1 MLEIQSEDSLK
12 QEQAKKTETRQS
24 PYQNHIRICI
34 DTGIVSETIPKTI
47 YNLFDPSH
55 VISLHLSQQ
64 FGTQPSTFATPG
76 TGRRLSDGG
85 WRRISDATSA
95 IAFSYPKNNN
105 MGKPC
110 SSIFLSTFWKQTQF
124 SRLRKIGFNL
134 STFWKQTQKE
144 ANPVGILAVRH
155 HTVFCTPGLDD
166 LSQGADMVSTSQ
178 ATTWTATK
186 HGRNLRIQ
194 CLSWPFWKEQVNR
207 LTLWTQK
214 KEQLWKI
221 HHTFIWFI

>member
-85 WRRISDATSA
+85 
-95 IAFSYPKNNN
+95 
-105 MGKPC
+105 
-110 SSIFLSTFWKQTQF
+110 
-124 SRLRKIGFNL
+124 
-134 STFWKQTQKE
+134 
-144 ANPVGILAVRH
+144 
-155 HTVFCTPGLDD
+155 
-166 LSQGADMVSTSQ
+166 
-178 ATTWTATK
+178 
-186 HGRNLRIQ
+186 
-194 CLSWPFWKEQVNR
+194 
-207 LTLWTQK
+207 
-214 KEQLWKI
+214 
-221 HHTFIWFI
+221 